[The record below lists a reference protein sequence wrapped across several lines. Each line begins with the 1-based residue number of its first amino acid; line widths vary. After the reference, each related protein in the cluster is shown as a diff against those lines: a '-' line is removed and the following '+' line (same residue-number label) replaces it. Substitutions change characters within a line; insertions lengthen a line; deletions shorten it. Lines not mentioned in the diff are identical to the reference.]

1 MLCGSLREAS
11 SYLSRAFPVYEV
23 KHSMTQ
29 FDDIRP
35 YHDSEVRPIL
45 DRLLA
50 DPELTHAVTKL
61 KFPRLITLFGW
72 LLKPLVKRKLSEQL
86 NDVNTV
92 LAFQQVV
99 EKYMTSMI
107 AGATTAVTTSGLD
120 KLNPEQA
127 YLFISNHRDIA
138 MDPAFVSWSLFNNNC
153 NTVRNAIGD
162 NLLTKPY
169 VSDLMRLNKSFIV
182 NRSAKAPREKLKAA
196 KHLSAYIHHS
206 IVNEKSSIW
215 IAQREGR
222 AKDGCDKTNSAV
234 LGMISLNK
242 PKTENYSDYIKA
254 LHIVPVAISYEFDP
268 CDAAKARELY
278 QQRTQGSYQ
287 KEEHEDVKSIAMGI
301 AGQKGHVHI
310 AFGDVLR
317 GPYEGA
323 DALVAD
329 IDRHILNNYV
339 LHSSN
344 CFAYEMLYGKTP
356 AVNYTDKQIPYDP
369 VVLADQKIE
378 FGARINAMPPEHRE
392 IALAIYANSIVSKLA
407 INISN

>member
-1 MLCGSLREAS
+1 
-11 SYLSRAFPVYEV
+11 
-23 KHSMTQ
+23 MTQ

-35 YHDSEVRPIL
+35 YHDSEVRPTL
-45 DRLLA
+45 ERLLA
-50 DPELTHAVTKL
+50 DSEFIAAVTKL
-61 KFPRLITLFGW
+61 KFPHLTRWFGW
-72 LLKPLVKRKLSEQL
+72 LLTPLVKRRLREQL
-86 NDVNTV
+86 VGVNSV

-99 EKYMTSMI
+99 EKYMSIMI
-107 AGATTAVTTSGLD
+107 ANTTTVVTTSGLD
-120 KLNPEQA
+120 KLNPKQA

-182 NRSAKAPREKLKAA
+182 NRSAKAPREKFKAA
-196 KHLSAYIHHS
+196 KHLSAYIYHS

-222 AKDGCDKTNSAV
+222 AKDGLDKTNSAV

-242 PKTENYSDYIKA
+242 SKTEAYSDYIKE
-254 LHIVPVAISYEFDP
+254 LFIVPVAISYEFDP

-301 AGQKGHVHI
+301 AGQKGHVHL
-310 AFGDVLR
+310 AFGDVLT

-323 DALVAD
+323 DELVAD
-329 IDRHILNNYV
+329 IDRHIVDTYV

-344 CFAYEMLYGKTP
+344 CFAYEMLHGKMPT
-356 AVNYTDKQIPYDP
+356 VNYTHQQIPYDP
-369 VVLADQKIE
+369 SSLANQKAE
-378 FGARINAMPPEHRE
+378 FISRMNAIPAEHRD
-392 IALAIYANSIVSKLA
+392 IVLSIYANPVVAKL
-407 INISN
+407 NEFLLF

>member
-1 MLCGSLREAS
+1 
-11 SYLSRAFPVYEV
+11 
-23 KHSMTQ
+23 MTQ

-45 DRLLA
+45 NRLL
-50 DPELTHAVTKL
+50 DNREFIHAVANL
-61 KFPRLITLFGW
+61 KFPRLVKWFGW
-72 LLKPLVKRKLSEQL
+72 FLEPQVKRKLSEQL
-86 NDVNTV
+86 ADVNTV
-92 LAFQQVV
+92 LRFQQVV
-99 EKYMTSMI
+99 ETYMTGMI
-107 AGATTAVTTSGLD
+107 ARATTSVTTSGLD
-120 KLNPEQA
+120 KLNPQQA

-138 MDPAFVSWSLFNNNC
+138 MDPAFISWSLFNNHC

-196 KHLSAYIHHS
+196 KHLSAYIYHS

-242 PKTENYSDYIKA
+242 PKAENYGDYIKE
-254 LHIVPVAISYEFDP
+254 LHIVPVTISYEFDP

-278 QQRTQGSYQ
+278 QQRTEGSYQ

-301 AGQKGHVHI
+301 AGQKGDVHI
-310 AFGDVLR
+310 AFGDVLNSS
-317 GPYEGA
+317 YEGS
-323 DALVAD
+323 DELVAD
-329 IDRHILNNYV
+329 VDHSILKNYV

-344 CFAYEMLYGKTP
+344 CFAYEMLYGKVP
-356 AVNYTDKQIPYDP
+356 AVNYTHQQIPYDP
-369 VVLADQKIE
+369 SVLEEQKAK
-378 FGARINAMPPEHRE
+378 FVARMNAIPEAHRD
-392 IALAIYANSIVSKLA
+392 IALAIYANSVVSTLDMY
-407 INISN
+407 

>member
-1 MLCGSLREAS
+1 
-11 SYLSRAFPVYEV
+11 
-23 KHSMTQ
+23 MTQ

-35 YHDSEVRPIL
+35 YHDSEVRPTL
-45 DRLLA
+45 ERLLA
-50 DPELTHAVTKL
+50 DPELTDAVANL
-61 KFPRLITLFGW
+61 KFPRLTKWFAW
-72 LLKPLVKRKLSEQL
+72 PLKILVKRKLTEQL
-86 NDVNTV
+86 AGVNTV

-99 EKYMTSMI
+99 EKYMTAMI
-107 AGATTAVTTSGLD
+107 ANATTAVTISGLD
-120 KLNPEQA
+120 KLNAQQA

-182 NRSAKAPREKLKAA
+182 NRSAKAPREKFKAA

-234 LGMISLNK
+234 LGMITLNK
-242 PKTENYSDYIKA
+242 SKTEEYGDYIKA
-254 LHIVPVAISYEFDP
+254 LHIVPVSISYEFDP

-278 QQRTQGSYQ
+278 QQRTEGSYQ

-310 AFGDVLR
+310 AFGDVLV

-323 DALVAD
+323 DELVAD
-329 IDRHILNNYV
+329 IDRHIIDKYV

-344 CFAYEMLYGKTP
+344 CFAYEMLYGKVP
-356 AVNYTDKQIPYDP
+356 LVNYTDQQTPYNP
-369 VVLADQKIE
+369 EALAQQKAE
-378 FGARINAMPPEHRE
+378 FVARIEALPSEQRD
-392 IALAIYANSIVSKLA
+392 IALGIYANPIVAKLA
-407 INISN
+407 AKAAAV